1 MRATESDPR
10 VTELY
15 NESTPFL
22 DAYPDYDLALLPT
35 WVRENI
41 EAARVYGGSK
51 RGVVL
56 PDGRKYHLDNKLND
70 LTGSE
75 WTFFINSVFSTHYP
89 TRGEEAY
96 AHHIRKI
103 HPTPKPPQLMR
114 DLIRFFSKEGELIF
128 DSFMGV
134 GGTLLGAGL
143 CNRVAAGI
151 DLKQEYLDA
160 YKAAAME
167 LELPVFPTVCGDS
180 IAILDDK
187 SLMDPLLG
195 GKKISLVLIDPPYAN
210 MMSREKTGADI
221 SVYGKAATP
230 FTESDRDLGNMGR
243 AEFLEALKCSIEKT
257 LPYIKFRGYIV
268 VFIKDLQPSKK
279 ETNLLHAE
287 VIDRI
292 NEIPNV
298 YYKGMKIWSDE
309 STKLY
314 PYGYPFCFVANQ
326 IHQYILV
333 FRKEK

>member
-70 LTGSE
+70 LTGRE

-128 DSFMGV
+128 DFFMGV

-160 YKAAAME
+160 YKAAQWNWNCRY
-167 LELPVFPTVCGDS
+167 FPRY
-180 IAILDDK
+180 AEIL
-187 SLMDPLLG
+187 
-195 GKKISLVLIDPPYAN
+195 
-210 MMSREKTGADI
+210 SR
-221 SVYGKAATP
+221 
-230 FTESDRDLGNMGR
+230 F
-243 AEFLEALKCSIEKT
+243 
-257 LPYIKFRGYIV
+257 
-268 VFIKDLQPSKK
+268 
-279 ETNLLHAE
+279 
-287 VIDRI
+287 
-292 NEIPNV
+292 
-298 YYKGMKIWSDE
+298 
-309 STKLY
+309 
-314 PYGYPFCFVANQ
+314 
-326 IHQYILV
+326 
-333 FRKEK
+333 

>member
-10 VTELY
+10 VTALY

-70 LTGSE
+70 LTGRE

-89 TRGEEAY
+89 TTGEEAY

-187 SLMDPLLG
+187 SLMDSLLG

-210 MMSREKTGADI
+210 MMKRPARTFRFMEKQ
-221 SVYGKAATP
+221 
-230 FTESDRDLGNMGR
+230 RLR
-243 AEFLEALKCSIEKT
+243 
-257 LPYIKFRGYIV
+257 
-268 VFIKDLQPSKK
+268 LQ
-279 ETNLLHAE
+279 
-287 VIDRI
+287 
-292 NEIPNV
+292 
-298 YYKGMKIWSDE
+298 
-309 STKLY
+309 
-314 PYGYPFCFVANQ
+314 NQ
-326 IHQYILV
+326 IVI
-333 FRKEK
+333 

>member
-22 DAYPDYDLALLPT
+22 DAYPDYDLALLPA

-70 LTGSE
+70 LTGRE

-187 SLMDPLLG
+187 SLMDSLLG

-257 LPYIKFRGYIV
+257 LPYIKFRGYH
-268 VFIKDLQPSKK
+268 FSFF
-279 ETNLLHAE
+279 E
-287 VIDRI
+287 
-292 NEIPNV
+292 
-298 YYKGMKIWSDE
+298 
-309 STKLY
+309 
-314 PYGYPFCFVANQ
+314 
-326 IHQYILV
+326 
-333 FRKEK
+333 

>member
-70 LTGSE
+70 LTGRE

-143 CNRVAAGI
+143 
-151 DLKQEYLDA
+151 
-160 YKAAAME
+160 
-167 LELPVFPTVCGDS
+167 
-180 IAILDDK
+180 
-187 SLMDPLLG
+187 
-195 GKKISLVLIDPPYAN
+195 
-210 MMSREKTGADI
+210 
-221 SVYGKAATP
+221 
-230 FTESDRDLGNMGR
+230 
-243 AEFLEALKCSIEKT
+243 
-257 LPYIKFRGYIV
+257 
-268 VFIKDLQPSKK
+268 
-279 ETNLLHAE
+279 
-287 VIDRI
+287 
-292 NEIPNV
+292 
-298 YYKGMKIWSDE
+298 
-309 STKLY
+309 
-314 PYGYPFCFVANQ
+314 
-326 IHQYILV
+326 
-333 FRKEK
+333 